1 MILSK
6 SRPANS
12 VAIVLR
18 IISDYYYGS
27 NKKHVDQNSE
37 KWINPSETE
46 AAVTEWNSD
55 TVSSQRM
62 TS

>member
-6 SRPANS
+6 SRPADS

-18 IISDYYYGS
+18 IISEYYGS
-27 NKKHVDQNSE
+27 NKKDVDQNPE
-37 KWINPSETE
+37 KQTNPTGTE
-46 AAVTEWNSD
+46 AAATEQNSD

-62 TS
+62 TL

>member
-6 SRPANS
+6 SRPGDS

-18 IISDYYYGS
+18 IISDYYGS
-27 NKKHVDQNSE
+27 NKKDVDKNPQ
-37 KWINPSETE
+37 KLINQIGTE
-46 AAVTEWNSD
+46 AAATEQNSD

-62 TS
+62 TL